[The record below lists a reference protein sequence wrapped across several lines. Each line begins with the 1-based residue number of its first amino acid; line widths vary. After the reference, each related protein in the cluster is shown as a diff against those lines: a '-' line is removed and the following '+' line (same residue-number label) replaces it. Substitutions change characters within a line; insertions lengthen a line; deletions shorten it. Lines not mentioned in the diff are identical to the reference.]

1 MNRRIAAFTIAAV
14 AVLGLT
20 ACAGGNASEET
31 PEDASNSNEAAP
43 AEETNTDQ
51 SVEDACGIV
60 IPELTEAG
68 TALSSIDPEAAAK
81 DPQASVDQFNTFV
94 DALGET
100 VDKVSNTEVKD
111 ATAAVHE
118 EFVKLSDMLNKVL
131 VEQDLDAA
139 SDLNTVQ
146 SDVMEASTTL
156 QELCS

>member
-20 ACAGGNASEET
+20 GCAGAADEPSNDSA
-31 PEDASNSNEAAP
+31 DAGDSAP
-43 AEETNTDQ
+43 AEETSTDQ

-60 IPELTEAG
+60 IPQLTEASQ
-68 TALSSIDPEAAAK
+68 AMSEIDPASA
-81 DPQASVDQFNTFV
+81 DPQATVDQFNEYITK
-94 DALGET
+94 LGQT
-100 VDKVSNTEVKD
+100 VDSVSNTEVKE

-118 EFVKLSDMLNKVL
+118 DFVAMGDILTKVV

-139 SDLNTVQ
+139 GDLSTIT
-146 SDVMEASTTL
+146 SDVTESATAL

>member
-20 ACAGGNASEET
+20 GCAGAADESSSDNADAGDSAPVEET
-31 PEDASNSNEAAP
+31 G
-43 AEETNTDQ
+43 TDQ

-60 IPELTEAG
+60 IPQLTEASQ
-68 TALSSIDPEAAAK
+68 AMSDIDPASA
-81 DPQASVDQFNTFV
+81 DPQATVDQFNEYI
-94 DALGET
+94 AKLGET
-100 VDKVSNTEVKD
+100 VDSVSNSEVKA

-118 EFVKLSDMLNKVL
+118 DFVAMGDVLTKVV

-139 SDLNTVQ
+139 GDLSTITG
-146 SDVMEASTTL
+146 DVTESATAL

>member
-20 ACAGGNASEET
+20 GCAGAADEPSNDSA
-31 PEDASNSNEAAP
+31 DAGDSAP
-43 AEETNTDQ
+43 AEETSTDQ

-60 IPELTEAG
+60 IPQLTEASQ
-68 TALSSIDPEAAAK
+68 AMSEIDPASA
-81 DPQASVDQFNTFV
+81 DPQATVDQFNEYITK
-94 DALGET
+94 LGET
-100 VDKVSNTEVKD
+100 VDSVSNTEVKE

-118 EFVKLSDMLNKVL
+118 DFVAMGDVLTKVV

-139 SDLNTVQ
+139 GDLSTIT
-146 SDVMEASTTL
+146 SDVTESATAL

>member
-20 ACAGGNASEET
+20 GCAGAADESSNDNADAGDSAPVEET
-31 PEDASNSNEAAP
+31 G
-43 AEETNTDQ
+43 TDQ

-60 IPELTEAG
+60 IPQLTEASQ
-68 TALSSIDPEAAAK
+68 AMSDIDPTSA
-81 DPQASVDQFNTFV
+81 DPQATVDQFNEYT
-94 DALGET
+94 AKLGET
-100 VDKVSNTEVKD
+100 VDSVSNSEVKA

-118 EFVKLSDMLNKVL
+118 DFVAMGDVLTKVV

-139 SDLNTVQ
+139 GDLSTITG
-146 SDVMEASTTL
+146 DVTESATAL

>member
-20 ACAGGNASEET
+20 GCAGAADEPSNDSA
-31 PEDASNSNEAAP
+31 DAGDSAP
-43 AEETNTDQ
+43 AEETSTDQ

-60 IPELTEAG
+60 IPQLTEASQ
-68 TALSSIDPEAAAK
+68 AMSEIDPASA
-81 DPQASVDQFNTFV
+81 DPQATVDQFNEYITK
-94 DALGET
+94 LGET
-100 VDKVSNTEVKD
+100 VDSVSNTEVKE

-118 EFVKLSDMLNKVL
+118 DFVAMGDILTKVV

-139 SDLNTVQ
+139 GDLSTIT
-146 SDVMEASTTL
+146 SDVTESATAL

>member
-1 MNRRIAAFTIAAV
+1 MNRRIAAFAIATV

-20 ACAGGNASEET
+20 ACGGSPAAED
-31 PEDASNSNEAAP
+31 DASSNTGDSAP

-51 SVEDACGIV
+51 SVEEACGIV
-60 IPELTEAG
+60 IPELTEAAG
-68 TALSSIDPEAAAK
+68 ALSDIDPSAAAE
-81 DPQASVDQFNTFV
+81 DPQATIDQFNTFV
-94 DALGET
+94 DSLGAT

-111 ATAAVHE
+111 TTSAVHE
-118 EFVKLSDMLNKVL
+118 QFVNLSDMLNKVL

-146 SDVMEASTTL
+146 TDVMETSTAL